1 MLKNLIILLLFIS
14 FSCSSRAVAGNKF
27 DSIEIT
33 LKNAKGTDRI
43 KLLNTL
49 SYEYSSVDLKK
60 SLSYA
65 KEALILSSKS
75 KYMLGEAIAMQNL
88 GLSNFYGGNYNKAL
102 KYIFNSIQKLQYIN
116 NTENT
121 AFSYYLLG
129 LINDN
134 LKNYTKSI
142 DFYNKAL
149 KIYEEIKDTLGQA
162 KTFNNIGSVY
172 KDIGEYDDA
181 LKYLSKALKI
191 FELKN
196 DIKNISVIYSSIG
209 NVYFLQNN
217 YPNALKSF
225 KNSLT
230 INEQLNDIGGEVI
243 NLNNIGEVFK
253 STGNYDKAMEYFM
266 QSLKYSKQIN
276 NISQKLISYNNIA
289 GVYFAINDFKNAY
302 QYKILYGNLLDSIL
316 NKEKLE
322 QITKMQIIFETEN
335 LEKENQ
341 LLKFN
346 NDLSKVNVEKQKAYR
361 NLFLVGFIATLILLV
376 LSFGFYRII
385 KRSNKL
391 LKEQKENIAKSNEK
405 LIEINEKLKKQKEVL
420 KELNEKLL
428 ESEENLREI
437 NERKDKFFSI
447 ISHDLRNP
455 FASIVSFARI
465 MRRDLDKM
473 KKEEILELTE
483 QLNKVAHRINNL
495 LENLLLWSKM
505 QTNRLEFKPEEIK
518 LSRIVNSSIE
528 LLGQSAKNKN
538 INLTFKAYDNITVYA
553 DYYMVD
559 TVLRNLIS
567 NAIKFTHSGGFIKI
581 ITERKND
588 DVLISVEDNG
598 IGIKKSSIENLF
610 EIGHHSDYG
619 TEDEKGSGLGL
630 ILCKEFVL
638 RNKGKIWVESEENK
652 GSSFKFTLPLNKE
665 MKIS

>member
-1 MLKNLIILLLFIS
+1 MKNVFFLLLLFTGIFYS
-14 FSCSSRAVAGNKF
+14 NTTTAGNKT
-27 DSIEIT
+27 DSLET
-33 LKNAKGTDRI
+33 LLKNSKDTGRI

-49 SYEYSSVDLKK
+49 SYEYSSFDLKK

-65 KEALILSSKS
+65 KEALLLSSKL
-75 KYMLGEAIAMQNL
+75 KYRLGEAIAMQNL
-88 GLSNFYGGNYNKAL
+88 GLINSSGGNYNKAL
-102 KYIFNSIQKLQYIN
+102 KYIYNSIQKLQYIN

-129 LINDN
+129 VININ
-134 LKNYTKSI
+134 LKNYSKSI
-142 DFYNKAL
+142 ELYNKAL

-162 KTFNNIGSVY
+162 KTYNNIGSVY
-172 KDIGEYDDA
+172 KDIGEYNDA

-191 FELKN
+191 FESKN
-196 DIKNISVIYSSIG
+196 DLKNISVIYTNIG
-209 NVYFLQNN
+209 NVYLLQNN
-217 YPNALKSF
+217 YANALKFF
-225 KNSLT
+225 KKSLT
-230 INEQLNDIGGEVI
+230 INEQINDISGKAE

-253 STGNYDKAMEYFM
+253 STGKYDICLEYFM
-266 QSLKYSKQIN
+266 QSLKFSKQIN

-289 GVYFAINDFKNAY
+289 DIYSATGDFKNAY
-302 QYKILYGNLLDSIL
+302 HYKILYGNLLDSIL

-341 LLKFN
+341 LLKSN
-346 NDLSKVNVEKQKAYR
+346 NELSKVNIEKQTAYR
-361 NLFLVGFIATLILLV
+361 NLFLVGFIAALVLLV
-376 LSFGFYRII
+376 LSYNFYRIN

-391 LKEQKENIAKSNEK
+391 LKEQKESIARTNEKLLETNEK
-405 LIEINEKLKKQKEVL
+405 LIKQKEFL
-420 KELNEKLL
+420 KELNDKLL

-455 FASIVSFARI
+455 FASIISFARI

-473 KKEEILELTE
+473 SKEEILELTE

-505 QTNRLEFKPEEIK
+505 QTNRLDFKPEEIK
-518 LSRIVNSSIE
+518 ISKIIKSNID

-538 INLTFKAYDNITVYA
+538 INLMYNADDKIVVFA

-559 TVLRNLIS
+559 TVLRNLVS
-567 NAIKFTHSGGFIKI
+567 NAIKFTHNGGVIKI
-581 ITERKND
+581 ITESKDN
-588 DVLISVEDNG
+588 DVLISVDDSG
-598 IGIKKSSIENLF
+598 IGIKKNSIKNLF

-619 TEDEKGSGLGL
+619 TEDEKGSGMGL

-638 RNKGKIWVESEENK
+638 KNKGKIWVESEENK
-652 GSSFKFTLPLNKE
+652 GSSFKFTLPSNKVY
-665 MKIS
+665 KLS